1 MFHLVADNEKK
12 TVAICTEGGE
22 QMEFKSQEEL
32 DVFIAE
38 LRGLA
43 LLQGLTRLSF
53 GVKDAVKEANH
64 GA

>member
-32 DVFIAE
+32 DAFIAE

-43 LLQGLTRLSF
+43 LLTF
-53 GVKDAVKEANH
+53 GEKDAVKAAK
-64 GA
+64 GI